1 MILSFSWLIETG
13 TSRTLCFF
21 TTKGILQ
28 SVLQISAPLCRPD
41 FCFNRSYIN
50 TKEPVKSFHG
60 RFIGSDLLFVLQV
73 YIKRVVSDSTW
84 ERGRDSLWLCTL
96 FSSEDQEWSWRLKN
110 KEIFSFNKCRSWDI
124 SELVLNSS
132 KFWSSVVKRPGTSVP
147 SRY

>member
-21 TTKGILQ
+21 TTKASCNQ
-28 SVLQISAPLCRPD
+28 CSRSVLHCAALTSVSIGHTSTRKNPSNHFMDALLVQIFYL
-41 FCFNRSYIN
+41 FF
-50 TKEPVKSFHG
+50 
-60 RFIGSDLLFVLQV
+60 RFILKELWVILP
-73 YIKRVVSDSTW
+73 
-84 ERGRDSLWLCTL
+84 ERGGRDSLWLCTL